1 MRKYLLLSCMLAT
14 SGVFAQQAEID
25 FAFNNYHKY
34 YNAQTKDANSEKS
47 EALKKLR
54 NYFHDNPYRL
64 KPDGEKANRFL
75 ALLNENG
82 TFSDMDATE
91 KELERM
97 TYIIKDMPIRLT
109 TEPEYL

>member
-47 EALKKLR
+47 EALKK
-54 NYFHDNPYRL
+54 
-64 KPDGEKANRFL
+64 A
-75 ALLNENG
+75 A
-82 TFSDMDATE
+82 
-91 KELERM
+91 
-97 TYIIKDMPIRLT
+97 
-109 TEPEYL
+109 